1 MDEGGSYT
9 VVEIALALILIL
21 EKKNTGREMSLNS

>member
-1 MDEGGSYT
+1 MDEGGSYI
-9 VVEIALALILIL
+9 VVEIALVLILIL